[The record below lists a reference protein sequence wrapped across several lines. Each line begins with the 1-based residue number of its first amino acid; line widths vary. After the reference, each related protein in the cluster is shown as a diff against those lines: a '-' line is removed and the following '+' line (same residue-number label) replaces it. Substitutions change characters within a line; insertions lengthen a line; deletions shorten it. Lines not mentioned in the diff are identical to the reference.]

1 MSGSST
7 AHDPGPIASAE
18 RGGETAD
25 AAHPAGRSGPALLR
39 PFQAAAFWAGV
50 GLPFLYLPLLLS
62 GPTTNAQ
69 WIAAVG
75 LLTVHATALYVGH
88 SHNES

>member
-25 AAHPAGRSGPALLR
+25 AASRPASSVPALLR
-39 PFQAAAFWAGV
+39 PVEAVGFWSAI

-62 GPTTNAQ
+62 GPASTPEWLT
-69 WIAAVG
+69 AVG
-75 LLTVHATALYVGH
+75 LIALHAVALYVGR
-88 SHNES
+88 SHEG